1 MNTIRSIQLPTDI
14 YTIQESLDSFL
25 GCEHIPQT
33 PNSEFK
39 FNHSDDENVFTGGG
53 WNKGM
58 TGTKDPK
65 CNFLGGKHTEE
76 HKQKM
81 TGAGNPNFGI
91 RHTEEAKQ
99 RISKNKT
106 GVKLGPQSK
115 EQIAKRKA
123 SMRAT
128 MVASGR
134 WKN

>member
-1 MNTIRSIQLPTDI
+1 MSTDI
-14 YTIQESLDSFL
+14 YTIQERLDSFF
-25 GCEHIPQT
+25 GIEFIPHT
-33 PNSEFK
+33 PNSELLEGYTPES
-39 FNHSDDENVFTGGG
+39 NHSGGG

-106 GVKLGPQSK
+106 GHKLGPQSK
-115 EQIAKRKA
+115 EQIAKRMA

-128 MVASGR
+128 NIANGR
-134 WKN
+134 WKA